1 MNPTASSPSILS
13 TSLRRRYREFALIAR
28 DPVLMISLLYCG
40 LFLFIFVV
48 FPLYQGTASGFL
60 DAGSTGA
67 WYTRLSLKYFARFFD
82 AYYGPYQRQVFLS
95 TLELGLLTAF
105 GGTALGFIFAY
116 TIVRCSP
123 PFKGLIHLLA
133 LVPTVSPPF
142 ALALST
148 ILLFGRNGLVTHQLL
163 GIEHVPGAN
172 DIYGLDGLVFVQ
184 IITFFSV
191 AYLIVRAMLERLDP
205 SMEEAAHSLGAGKFH
220 IFRTV
225 TLPLLIPG
233 IAGSFLLL
241 FVESLADLGN
251 PLFISGNVTVL
262 SAQIWLAV
270 AGEYDYQKA
279 SALAFVLLLPTLVIF
294 LVQRYYVTRRSY
306 VSVTGK
312 PTGGHIVVREPYIRW
327 PFIIIT
333 LLMCALIVVL
343 YIAIIY
349 GSFANAWGSDF
360 TPTLRHWNLLVTRG
374 IEAVL
379 DTTFLS
385 AFATPLAALTGMVIA
400 FLVVRKRFSGK
411 DTLDFVSNL
420 GGAVPG
426 TILGIGFV
434 LAFATPP
441 WFIVAI
447 LYGFLALYLATTA
460 LPARRQQ
467 LLVMLIG
474 TAAGVGLALL
484 LGILDPFY
492 VMYILGGVYLLLSVV
507 VAPGRRSL
515 RGASLAPKQSPASVE
530 IASAQTTGL
539 AMTPQATSSGRGR
552 LLSRVPRPTWLLL
565 GMGLYLLLFNWID
578 FIATPIADLSRAI
591 PRGFWSN
598 ALYQVADHI
607 KVFFQTPTPLTAIIY
622 TFLSVLVIGDWGFGT
637 KDSGT
642 RAAPGAIPNPQSLI
656 PNAVLT
662 TILLALIAALCFMG
676 QPLALVGSPFIIIA
690 AFVVRSLPASV
701 RSGVAALQQI
711 DPSIE
716 EASGILGADAQ
727 YTFRHVTLPLI
738 MPALLAGLIFSFTRH
753 MTSLSAIIFLVSA
766 RWRIVTASIMSE
778 WEQGGVAI
786 AAGYS
791 TVIIVLV
798 MIAIGVLYFITHKL
812 LAGRGDVDLTLGA

>member
-1 MNPTASSPSILS
+1 MNPTAPPHSALS
-13 TSLRRRYREFALIAR
+13 ASLRRRYREFALIAR

-48 FPLYQGTASGFL
+48 VPLYQGTANGFVN
-60 DAGSTGA
+60 AEATGP
-67 WYTRLSLKYFARFFD
+67 WYTRLSLKYFVRFFD
-82 AYYGPYQRQVFLS
+82 AYYGPYQRQVFVS
-95 TLELGLLTAF
+95 TLEMGLLTAF

-116 TIVRCSP
+116 TMVRCSP
-123 PFKGLIHLLA
+123 PLKGLIHVLA

-142 ALALST
+142 ALALAT
-148 ILLFGRNGLVTHQLL
+148 ILLFGRNGLITHQLL
-163 GIEHVPGAN
+163 GIDHVPGAN
-172 DIYGLDGLVFVQ
+172 DIYGMDGLVFVQ

-191 AYLIVRAMLERLDP
+191 AYLLLRAMLERLDP

-312 PTGGHIVVREPYIRW
+312 PTGGHIIVREPYIRW
-327 PFIIIT
+327 TFIAIT
-333 LLMCALIVVL
+333 LVMCVLIVVL
-343 YIAIIY
+343 YTTIVY

-360 TPTLRHWNLLVTRG
+360 SPTLRHWELLVTRG

-441 WFIVAI
+441 WFVVAI
-447 LYGFLALYLATTA
+447 LYGFLALYLTTTA
-460 LPARRQQ
+460 LKARRQQ
-467 LLVMLIG
+467 LLVALIG
-474 TAAGVGLALL
+474 TAIGVGLALL
-484 LGILDPFY
+484 LGMLAPFY
-492 VMYILGGVYLLLSVV
+492 VMYVLGGIYVLLGI
-507 VAPGRRSL
+507 AIFGIGRRQKSL
-515 RGASLAPKQSPASVE
+515 QEAPSPLRQASSADEMAARTGGRPMTAAARGGWAARA
-530 IASAQTTGL
+530 
-539 AMTPQATSSGRGR
+539 
-552 LLSRVPRPTWLLL
+552 PRPVWLLL
-565 GMGLYLLLFNWID
+565 GMGLYLLMFNWID
-578 FIATPIADLSRAI
+578 FIAEPIADLSRAI

-598 ALYQVADHI
+598 ALYQLADHV

-622 TFLSVLVIGDWGFGT
+622 TFLSVLAIGDRR
-637 KDSGT
+637 SGT
-642 RAAPGAIPNPQSLI
+642 RDSTGHSAPETIPGPRALSLNPILAA
-656 PNAVLT
+656 V
-662 TILLALIAALCFMG
+662 LLALIAALCFTG

-727 YTFRHVTLPLI
+727 YTFRKVTLPLI
-738 MPALLAGLIFSFTRH
+738 LPALLAGLIFSFTRH

-798 MIAIGVLYFITHKL
+798 MIAIGVLYFVTRKL
-812 LAGRGDVDLTLGA
+812 LAGRGDVDLTLGV